1 MKLTKGMI
9 RDLIKEEI
17 EASLEEAPKVP
28 AQVDRGL
35 DMVMG
40 DGGDEKVLAKIKDM
54 MDKLDAQRKAAV
66 AQQLL
71 SRVGLPSDL
80 NKLRAAL
87 GAAPEEEEEGPA
99 AE

>member
-87 GAAPEEEEEGPA
+87 GAAPEEEEGPA

>member
-1 MKLTKGMI
+1 MI

-17 EASLEEAPKVP
+17 EASLEEASKVP

-40 DGGDEKVLAKIKDM
+40 DGGDEKVLARIKDM

-87 GAAPEEEEEGPA
+87 GAAPEEEEAPA

>member
-1 MKLTKGMI
+1 
-9 RDLIKEEI
+9 
-17 EASLEEAPKVP
+17 
-28 AQVDRGL
+28 
-35 DMVMG
+35 
-40 DGGDEKVLAKIKDM
+40 

-87 GAAPEEEEEGPA
+87 GAAPEEEEGPA

>member
-1 MKLTKGMI
+1 MKLTKEMI

-28 AQVDRGL
+28 AQIDRGM

-40 DGGDEKVLAKIKDM
+40 DSGDEKVLAKIKDM
-54 MDKLDAQRKAAV
+54 MDNLDPQRKAAV

-71 SRVGLPSDL
+71 GRVGLPSDL

-87 GAAPEEEEEGPA
+87 GAAPEEEEGPA

>member
-71 SRVGLPSDL
+71 GRVGLPSDL

-87 GAAPEEEEEGPA
+87 GAAPEEEEGPA

>member
-1 MKLTKGMI
+1 MKLTKEMI

-87 GAAPEEEEEGPA
+87 GAAPEEEGEAPA

>member
-1 MKLTKGMI
+1 MKLTKEMI

-40 DGGDEKVLAKIKDM
+40 DGGDEKVLARIKDM

-71 SRVGLPSDL
+71 GRVGLPSDL

-87 GAAPEEEEEGPA
+87 GAAPEEEEAPA

>member
-1 MKLTKGMI
+1 MKLTKEMI
-9 RDLIKEEI
+9 RGLIKEEI

-71 SRVGLPSDL
+71 GRVGLPSDL

-87 GAAPEEEEEGPA
+87 GAAPEEEAPA

>member
-71 SRVGLPSDL
+71 SRVGLTSDL

-87 GAAPEEEEEGPA
+87 GAAPEEEEGPA

>member
-28 AQVDRGL
+28 AQIDRGL

-40 DGGDEKVLAKIKDM
+40 DGGDERVLAQL
-54 MDKLDAQRKAAV
+54 DKMLDGLDPQRQAAAAQA
-66 AQQLL
+66 LL
-71 SRVGLPSDL
+71 ARLGLPADL

-87 GAAPEEEEEGPA
+87 GAAPEEKQGEQS

>member
-28 AQVDRGL
+28 KQVDRGL

-54 MDKLDAQRKAAV
+54 NGNKIIAKKNQPHLASRPWF
-66 AQQLL
+66 LL
-71 SRVGLPSDL
+71 YWVKFFVNDIK
-80 NKLRAAL
+80 NITVEQKQM
-87 GAAPEEEEEGPA
+87 
-99 AE
+99 

>member
-1 MKLTKGMI
+1 MKLTKEMI
-9 RDLIKEEI
+9 RNLIKEEI

-40 DGGDEKVLAKIKDM
+40 DGGDERVLEKIKDM

-71 SRVGLPSDL
+71 ARVGLPSDL

-87 GAAPEEEEEGPA
+87 GAAPEEKQGEQS

>member
-28 AQVDRGL
+28 KQVDRGL

-40 DGGDEKVLAKIKDM
+40 DGGDAKVIAQ
-54 MDKLDAQRKAAV
+54 LDAMLDGLDPQRKAAV
-66 AQQLL
+66 AQALL
-71 SRVGLPSDL
+71 GRLGLSSDL
-80 NKLRAAL
+80 SKLRAAL
-87 GAAPEEEEEGPA
+87 SAAPEEEVPA

>member
-28 AQVDRGL
+28 KQVDRGL

-40 DGGDEKVLAKIKDM
+40 DGGDAKVIAQ
-54 MDKLDAQRKAAV
+54 LDAMLDNLDPQRKAAV
-66 AQQLL
+66 AQALL
-71 SRVGLPSDL
+71 GRLGLSSDL
-80 NKLRAAL
+80 SKLRAAL
-87 GAAPEEEEEGPA
+87 SAAPEEEEAPA

>member
-40 DGGDEKVLAKIKDM
+40 DGGDEKVLARIKDM
-54 MDKLDAQRKAAV
+54 MDNLDPQRKAAV

-71 SRVGLPSDL
+71 GRVGLPSDL

-87 GAAPEEEEEGPA
+87 GAAPEEEEGPA